1 MSANAPAND
10 HVLEQLVDESR
21 ERQTHALARPERLA
35 TWLIGASFVGVT
47 APLAALAHSERT
59 PSIVLIALTV
69 LAYAV
74 LSRIEFEVG
83 SGSAVPTQLVLVPML
98 FVLPVAVVPLAVAL
112 GYQLALLP
120 DVFAGR
126 VHPERAVVAL
136 GNSWHSLGPAAVLL
150 LAGEPGPALGDWPLY
165 LAALA
170 AQFALDLGSA
180 AAREWLAVRVPPA
193 ALLRAMAT
201 VFAVDSL
208 LAPVGLMAALAS
220 SRSQGA
226 FLLVVPL
233 AVLLGAFAKER
244 QRRLDFALELSG
256 AYRGTAF
263 LLGDVVEADDAYTGS
278 HSRQVVGLALA
289 VADELGLEGRDR
301 RDVEFTALLHDVG
314 KIRIPGEIVNKP
326 GPLTPDE
333 RALMET
339 HTVEGEQLLVR
350 VGGVLGEVG
359 ALVRSCHERVDGR
372 GYPDGLAGAAIPLV
386 SRIVCCCDAFNAM
399 TTDRPYR
406 KALPLDEA
414 LAELRRNAGT
424 QFDADVVA
432 ALARAVERGDV
443 AVVQP
448 IASLPTKAALSE
460 PERNGVDSIST
471 AA

>member
-1 MSANAPAND
+1 M
-10 HVLEQLVDESR
+10 
-21 ERQTHALARPERLA
+21 
-35 TWLIGASFVGVT
+35 
-47 APLAALAHSERT
+47 AA
-59 PSIVLIALTV
+59 
-69 LAYAV
+69 
-74 LSRIEFEVG
+74 
-83 SGSAVPTQLVLVPML
+83 
-98 FVLPVAVVPLAVAL
+98 
-112 GYQLALLP
+112 
-120 DVFAGR
+120 
-126 VHPERAVVAL
+126 
-136 GNSWHSLGPAAVLL
+136 
-150 LAGEPGPALGDWPLY
+150 
-165 LAALA
+165 
-170 AQFALDLGSA
+170 
-180 AAREWLAVRVPPA
+180 
-193 ALLRAMAT
+193 

-208 LAPVGLMAALAS
+208 LAPVGLVAALAS

-233 AVLLGAFAKER
+233 AVLLGSFAKER
-244 QRRLDFALELSG
+244 QRRLDYALELSG

-289 VADELGLEGRDR
+289 VADKLGLEGRDR

-314 KIRIPGEIVNKP
+314 KIRIPSEIVNKP

-359 ALVRSCHERVDGR
+359 ALVRSCHERIDGR

-406 KALPLDEA
+406 KALPLGEA

-432 ALARAVERGDV
+432 ALATAVERGDV

-460 PERNGVDSIST
+460 PDRNGVDSIST